1 MNILVVFPSALE
13 AQGFEFSSEQH
24 SIDVLV
30 SGIGGFAT
38 MYSLTKYCVERRPD
52 FVIHAGICGSYDES
66 LAIGDVV
73 DVMIDHFSDFGLME
87 NGKWKTGF
95 EMKLISSH
103 KVPFT
108 EGQLVAP
115 NNDFADIPKVIAVT
129 SQTITTT
136 EKQKSLI
143 ENTFHPSVE
152 SMEGAF
158 VHYVCLKEELPFV
171 HLRAVSN
178 YVGERDKSK
187 WNTRLAI
194 DNLHNEVKTFIRS
207 IS

>member
-1 MNILVVFPSALE
+1 MNILVVFPSSLE
-13 AQGFEFSSEQH
+13 AQGFEVSSEH
-24 SIDVLV
+24 SVEVLV

-38 MYSLTKYCVERRPD
+38 MYSLTKRCVEKRPD

-66 LAIGDVV
+66 LALGDVV
-73 DVMIDHFSDFGLME
+73 DVMIDHFSDFGLLE
-87 NGKWKTGF
+87 NGQWKTGF

-115 NNDFADIPKVIAVT
+115 NNDFAEIPKVIAVT

-136 EKQKSLI
+136 DKQKTLI
-143 ENTFHPSVE
+143 MNKFHPSVE

-158 VHYVCLKEELPFV
+158 VHYVCLKEEIPFV

-187 WNTRLAI
+187 WNTKLAI
-194 DNLHNEVKTFIRS
+194 KNLHEEIINIILS